1 MTTQRLSYYRTLPKV
16 DLHRHMEGSVRIST
30 LLEVRREHGM
40 PIPGTGQLND
50 LVQIGQEDR
59 FTSETFLSKFMTLR
73 QFYKSPEIIKRITR
87 ETIADAAADNV
98 RYLELRFTPVALSRE
113 ENFPIPDVMD
123 WVIDAAQEAQNEH
136 NIIVRL
142 IVSVNRHESLQLAE
156 QVARLAAERMDRGII
171 GLDLAGDEARHSG
184 LEFAGIFR
192 EARQAGLHVT
202 IHAGEWA
209 GPQSVRNAILHLQ
222 AERIGHGI
230 RVVEDPEVA
239 ELARSRELPFE
250 TCLTSNVQS
259 GVVKLASHHPLPK
272 MLEMG
277 LNVTINTDDPSISQI
292 TLSDEY
298 RYACEVLN
306 ISWPALRDRIL
317 AAAMAAFLP
326 ENEKKALL
334 EALNVEFSRHNLR
347 KGNPAA

>member
-16 DLHRHMEGSVRIST
+16 DLHRHMEGSIRIST

-50 LVQIGQEDR
+50 LVQIGQEDQ
-59 FTSETFLSKFMTLR
+59 FTSKTFLSKFMALR
-73 QFYKSPEIIKRITR
+73 QFYKSPEIIMRITR
-87 ETIADAAADNV
+87 ESIADAAADNV

-113 ENFPIPDVMD
+113 ENFPLPEVID
-123 WVIDAAQEAQNEH
+123 WVIDAAQEAQNAH
-136 NIIVRL
+136 NITVRL

-156 QVARLAAERMDRGII
+156 QVARLAAERINRGVV
-171 GLDLAGDEARHSG
+171 GLDLAGDESRHSG

-192 EARQAGLHVT
+192 EARQSGLHVT

-209 GPQSVRNAILHLQ
+209 GPQSIRNAILHLQ

-230 RVVEDPEVA
+230 RVVEDPEVT
-239 ELARSRELPFE
+239 ELARGRELPFE
-250 TCLTSNVQS
+250 ACLTSNVQS
-259 GVVKLASHHPLPK
+259 GVVQLASAHPLPK

-306 ISWPALRDRIL
+306 ISWPSLRDRIF

-334 EALNVEFSRHNLR
+334 EALEIEFSRHGF
-347 KGNPAA
+347 KKDDSVP

>member
-1 MTTQRLSYYRTLPKV
+1 MTTQRLSYYKSLPKI

-40 PIPGTGQLND
+40 PVPGTGQLND
-50 LVQIGQEDR
+50 LVQIGQDDH
-59 FTSETFLSKFMTLR
+59 FTTENFLSKFMTLR
-73 QFYKSPEIIKRITR
+73 QFYKSPEIIRRITR
-87 ETIADAAADNV
+87 ETIMDAAADNV

-113 ENFPIPDVMD
+113 EGFPLAEVMD
-123 WVIDAAQEAQNEH
+123 WVIDSTNETQNEL
-136 NIIVRL
+136 NIIVQL
-142 IVSVNRHESLQLAE
+142 IASVNRHESLQLAE
-156 QVARLAAERMDRGII
+156 QVARLSAERIKQGVV
-171 GLDLAGDEARHSG
+171 GLDLAGDETRFSG

-192 EARQAGLHVT
+192 EARQSGLHIT

-230 RVVEDPEVA
+230 RVLEDPEVA
-239 ELARSRELPFE
+239 ELARSKGIPFE

-259 GVVKLASHHPLPK
+259 GVVQQASAHPLPK
-272 MLEMG
+272 MLEAG

-298 RYACEVLN
+298 SYACEVLN
-306 ISWPALRDRIL
+306 ISWASLRERIL
-317 AAAMAAFLP
+317 AAANAAFLP
-326 ENEKKALL
+326 EDKKKAFL
-334 EALNVEFSRHNLR
+334 ETFSSEVTRYNLKKNR
-347 KGNPAA
+347 